1 MFPHTQRQ
9 QNVAYGLSCDKI
21 ILEKKKKIQYVS
33 DMCISQKD
41 LSERRKNYISC
52 RLFLKNPTLKM
63 FGGPWTANVIEVD
76 ISPMGSDASGLSCL
90 SATVI
95 SLIQPHSAPVRN
107 FCIQNRALM
116 WLLCAYSRQPLR
128 NKKKSLNFYKDL
140 NRQDLRYIK
149 KIKSTVRVCITNQDI
164 SHEV

>member
-1 MFPHTQRQ
+1 MFPHTQLQ
-9 QNVAYGLSCDKI
+9 QNVACGLSCDKI
-21 ILEKKKKIQYVS
+21 ILEKKTS
-33 DMCISQKD
+33 SMC
-41 LSERRKNYISC
+41 LTC
-52 RLFLKNPTLKM
+52 AFLKRIWVREARIIFPAGFFFKNPTLKM

-116 WLLCAYSRQPLR
+116 WLFCAYSRQPLR

-140 NRQDLRYIK
+140 NRQDLSCIK